1 MLGLKTGYSEVQAE
15 ASVSFTLS
23 LSCFLLFVLNTIR
36 WNISRN
42 WVSAGCIQQ
51 ELLENFPV
59 EHMAIGRCWFI
70 KSETLKIQFQLLFF
84 FFLRRKGMIFYNQVN
99 IASSVLNLL
108 GSFLLFRWN
117 CTIENKNKR
126 RSQSKCSELLMNY
139 QLIFFGAKSWALMPE
154 NEKQTNKQKPT
165 ESYNSLKTWKP
176 ILSFAYTIQEKNP
189 FSFAT

>member
-51 ELLENFPV
+51 GLLENFPI

-84 FFLRRKGMIFYNQVN
+84 FFLRRRKGMIFYNQVN

-108 GSFLLFRWN
+108 GSFLLFGWN

-139 QLIFFGAKSWALMPE
+139 QLIFFLEQNHGHLCQKMK
-154 NEKQTNKQKPT
+154 NKQTNKNPQNPT
-165 ESYNSLKTWKP
+165 TLWK
-176 ILSFAYTIQEKNP
+176 LENQFLVLHAK
-189 FSFAT
+189 